1 MKSPQIN
8 FIKLPA
14 VNAVSMKQR
23 MDSERIS
30 GINMNIPDMLS
41 VIFQRSNQ
49 ALRIAFRA
57 IQHIVPVK
65 QVTLV
70 QNLLKMKLE
79 TLFFINK
86 RFLCTAAFSLCFCF
100 NSVNASSLNGKV
112 NSTDQQIEAFAKNGT
127 EHESAN
133 KTENEPGDSGILSD
147 GVNEELKGFVEK
159 VRKHF
164 WLQFIKYGFVTGF
177 AFGIIVTYI
186 VLSKKSTARKGITKG
201 GLK

>member
-86 RFLCTAAFSLCFCF
+86 RFL
-100 NSVNASSLNGKV
+100 
-112 NSTDQQIEAFAKNGT
+112 
-127 EHESAN
+127 
-133 KTENEPGDSGILSD
+133 
-147 GVNEELKGFVEK
+147 
-159 VRKHF
+159 
-164 WLQFIKYGFVTGF
+164 
-177 AFGIIVTYI
+177 
-186 VLSKKSTARKGITKG
+186 
-201 GLK
+201 